1 MKLGTIMVSVREKI
15 AYGLGDT
22 ASNIIFQT
30 VMMFLLL
37 FYTDVMGLSPAA
49 VGTMF
54 LLVRIIDAVTDPL
67 MGNIADNTKTKW
79 GQFRPYLL
87 WLALPFAIIS
97 ILAFTTPDFSDDN
110 KIIYAFVTYTLLM
123 IAYTAINIPYCALGG
138 VLTADAKERVTVQS
152 YRFVFGMLGGVIVAA
167 ATMPLVEYFGHGD
180 KAKGYQ
186 MTMIAMSSLGLVMFL
201 LCFIGTKERVSLP
214 ENQNTSFKENLRSL
228 WQNDQW
234 RILCIAA
241 LFLLTGQVLRFTLAV
256 YYVKYFLGRE
266 DLITSFLT
274 LGVIA
279 SMIGCAVAQ
288 PLAKRVCKIKAY
300 IALQLIS
307 ATICL
312 FSFFIGADQII
323 LAYVAFTA
331 WKFFL
336 DMATP
341 LLWAKMADTIDYGH
355 KKTGIRITGM
365 VYSGVI
371 FFIKMGVAIG
381 GALAGWLLAFY
392 NYQADVEQTEATKQG
407 ILLSFTVLPA
417 LGSFIVAWV
426 MRKYTLTEQQVVEIQ
441 GQLNESTS

>member
-1 MKLGTIMVSVREKI
+1 MISVKEKI

-37 FYTDVMGLSPAA
+37 FYTDVVGLSPAV

-54 LLVRIIDAVTDPL
+54 LAVRIFDAITDPL
-67 MGNIADNTKTKW
+67 MGAIADKTKTRW

-97 ILAFTTPDFSDDN
+97 ILAFTTPNLSGND
-110 KIIYAFVTYTLLM
+110 KLIYSFVTYTMLM
-123 IAYTAINIPYCALGG
+123 IVYTAINIPYCALGG

-152 YRFVFGMLGGVIVAA
+152 YRFVFGMLGGVIVAGL
-167 ATMPLVEYFGHGD
+167 TMPMVEYFGEGD
-180 KAKGYQ
+180 SAKGYQ
-186 MTMIAMSSLGLVMFL
+186 ITMMIMSLMGLVMFL
-201 LCFIGTKERVSLP
+201 LCFLGTKERIP
-214 ENQNTSFKENLRSL
+214 PQNHDGLSFKDNVRSL

-234 RILCIAA
+234 RILCLAS

-266 DLITSFLT
+266 DLITSFMT

-300 IALQLIS
+300 ISLQTIS
-307 ATICL
+307 AVICAS
-312 FSFFIGADQII
+312 SFFISSDQIV
-323 LAYVAFTA
+323 LAFTAFIA

-355 KKTGIRITGM
+355 QKTGIRITGM

-371 FFIKMGVAIG
+371 FFIKMGVALG
-381 GALAGWLLAFY
+381 GAIAGWLLAFY
-392 NYQADVEQTEATKQG
+392 SYQPDVEQTEATKQG
-407 ILLSFTVLPA
+407 ILLSFTLLPA
-417 LGSFIVAWV
+417 IGSFVVAWI
-426 MRKYTLTEQQVVEIQ
+426 MKDYTLNDKELEGIQ
-441 GQLNESTS
+441 AQLSTNS

>member
-1 MKLGTIMVSVREKI
+1 MTISNKVSVKEKI

-30 VMMFLLL
+30 VMMFLMLY
-37 FYTDVMGLSPAA
+37 YTDVVGLSPAV

-54 LLVRIIDAVTDPL
+54 LAVRVIDAVTDPL
-67 MGNIADNTKTKW
+67 MGSIADRTHTRW
-79 GQFRPYLL
+79 GHFRPYLL

-97 ILAFTTPDFSDDN
+97 ILAFTTPDLEGTS
-110 KIIYAFVTYTLLM
+110 KIVYAFSTYTMLM

-152 YRFVFGMLGGVIVAA
+152 YRFVFGMLGGVIVAGC
-167 ATMPLVEYFGHGD
+167 TMPLVEYFGQGD
-180 KAKGYQ
+180 NAKGYQ
-186 MTMIAMSSLGLVMFL
+186 YTMAAMSLMGLVMFL
-201 LCFIGTKERVSLP
+201 LCFIGTKERIEQPKSQ
-214 ENQNTSFKENLRSL
+214 ESSFAASAKSL

-234 RILCIAA
+234 RILCLAA

-266 DLITSFLT
+266 DLITSFMT
-274 LGVIA
+274 LGVVA

-300 IALQLIS
+300 IWLQVIS
-307 ATICL
+307 ATICI
-312 FSFFIGADQII
+312 FSFFIGADQIALAFIAFI
-323 LAYVAFTA
+323 L

-355 KKTGIRITGM
+355 VKTGIRVTGL

-371 FFIKMGVAIG
+371 FFIKMGVALG
-381 GALAGWLLAFY
+381 GAIAGWLLAFY
-392 NYQADVEQTEATKQG
+392 QYQPDVEQTVATQNG

-417 LGSFIVAWV
+417 VGSYVVAAI
-426 MRKYTLTEQQVVEIQ
+426 MTKYSLTSDKLDDIQ
-441 GQLNESTS
+441 SKLKLSAS

>member
-1 MKLGTIMVSVREKI
+1 MVSMREKI

-54 LLVRIIDAVTDPL
+54 LLVRIIDAVTDPI

-97 ILAFTTPDFSDDN
+97 ILAFTTPDISGEN

-138 VLTADAKERVTVQS
+138 VITADAKERVTVQS

-167 ATMPLVEYFGHGD
+167 ATMPMVEYFGNGD
-180 KAKGYQ
+180 NAKGYQ
-186 MTMIAMSSLGLVMFL
+186 LTMIAMSSLGLVLFL
-201 LCFIGTKERVSLP
+201 LCFLGTKERVSLP
-214 ENQNTSFKENLRSL
+214 ENQSSSFKENLQSL
-228 WQNDQW
+228 WKNDQW
-234 RILCIAA
+234 RILCTAS
-241 LFLLTGQVLRFTLAV
+241 LFLLTGQVLRLTLAV

-300 IALQLIS
+300 IALQAIS

-312 FSFFIGADQII
+312 FSFFIGEDQIV
-323 LAYVAFTA
+323 LAYVAFIA

-336 DMATP
+336 DMASP

-392 NYQADVEQTEATKQG
+392 NYQADVGQTEATKQG

-417 LGSFIVAWV
+417 LGSFVVAWV
-426 MRKYTLTEQQVVEIQ
+426 MRKYTLTEQQVEDIQ
-441 GQLNESTS
+441 GQLSESTS

>member
-1 MKLGTIMVSVREKI
+1 MVTQVEKVSVKEKI

-30 VMMFLLL
+30 VMMFLMLY
-37 FYTDVMGLSPAA
+37 YTDVVGLSPAV

-54 LLVRIIDAVTDPL
+54 LVVRLVDAITDPL
-67 MGNIADNTKTKW
+67 MGTIADRTHTKW
-79 GQFRPYLL
+79 GHFRPYLL

-97 ILAFTTPDFSDDN
+97 ILAFTTPELTGTS
-110 KIIYAFVTYTLLM
+110 KIVYAFVTYTLLM

-152 YRFVFGMLGGVIVAA
+152 YRFVFGMLGGVIVAGC
-167 ATMPLVEYFGHGD
+167 TMPLVEYFGQGD
-180 KAKGYQ
+180 TAKGYQ
-186 MTMIAMSSLGLVMFL
+186 YTMAAMSLMGLVMFL
-201 LCFIGTKERVSLP
+201 LCFIGTKERIEQP
-214 ENQNTSFKENLRSL
+214 KEQETKFSATAKSL
-228 WQNDQW
+228 WKNDQW

-266 DLITSFLT
+266 DLITSFMT

-288 PLAKRVCKIKAY
+288 PLAKKVCKIKAY
-300 IALQLIS
+300 IWLQVIS
-307 ATICL
+307 ATICVL
-312 FSFFIGADQII
+312 SFFINSDQIALAFAAFI
-323 LAYVAFTA
+323 L

-355 KKTGIRITGM
+355 NKTGIRITGL

-371 FFIKMGVAIG
+371 FFIKMGVALG
-381 GALAGWLLAFY
+381 GAIAGWLLAFY
-392 NYQADVEQTEATKQG
+392 GYQADMEQSETTKQG
-407 ILLSFTVLPA
+407 ILLSFTLLPA
-417 LGSFIVAWV
+417 IGSYIVAFI
-426 MRKYTLTEQQVVEIQ
+426 MRKYTLTSDKLDDIQ
-441 GQLNESTS
+441 TKLKLTAS

>member
-1 MKLGTIMVSVREKI
+1 
-15 AYGLGDT
+15 
-22 ASNIIFQT
+22 
-30 VMMFLLL
+30 MMFLMLY
-37 FYTDVMGLSPAA
+37 YTDVVGLSPAV

-54 LLVRIIDAVTDPL
+54 LLVRVFDAVTDPL
-67 MGNIADNTKTKW
+67 MGNIADKTHTRW
-79 GQFRPYLL
+79 GHFRPYLL

-97 ILAFTTPDFSDDN
+97 ILAFTTPDLTGNN
-110 KIIYAFVTYTLLM
+110 KIIYAFTTYTLLM
-123 IAYTAINIPYCALGG
+123 VAYTAINIPYCALGG

-167 ATMPLVEYFGHGD
+167 CTMPMVEYFGQGD
-180 KAKGYQ
+180 SAKGYQ
-186 MTMIAMSSLGLVMFL
+186 YTMAAMSTLGLVLFL
-201 LCFIGTKERVSLP
+201 LCFIGTKERIEQPQSQSVSFR
-214 ENQNTSFKENLRSL
+214 ESAKSL

-234 RILCIAA
+234 RILCLAA

-266 DLITSFLT
+266 DLITSFMT

-279 SMIGCAVAQ
+279 SMVGCAIAQ

-300 IALQLIS
+300 IWLQVIS
-307 ATICL
+307 ATICGL
-312 FSFFIGADQII
+312 SFFIQSNQIALAFAAFI
-323 LAYVAFTA
+323 L

-355 KKTGIRITGM
+355 EKTGIRITGL

-371 FFIKMGVAIG
+371 FFIKMGVALG
-381 GALAGWLLAFY
+381 GAIAGWLLAFY
-392 NYQADVEQTEATKQG
+392 GYQPDVEQSASTQQG

-417 LGSFIVAWV
+417 LGSYFVAII
-426 MRKYTLTEQQVVEIQ
+426 MRKYTLTSEKLDKIQ
-441 GQLNESTS
+441 GKLSVTAS